1 MLSIRIWSK
10 TNAQDVT
17 GQGLTNS
24 QKDLKKWE
32 WKRNEKGRCRNSFRS
47 RIRFS
52 RRNGRIPF
60 RVGVV
65 MVFELVTQEE
75 THCSVHERC
84 MWELALEGAKRNAD
98 AAIRRMQD
106 AETEAYK
113 LRVELER
120 IKSLVSKI

>member
-1 MLSIRIWSK
+1 MNLKKAS
-10 TNAQDVT
+10 
-17 GQGLTNS
+17 
-24 QKDLKKWE
+24 KKWE
-32 WKRNEKGRCRNSFRS
+32 WKRNEKAKRRNCFHSG
-47 RIRFS
+47 IRTS
-52 RRNGRIPF
+52 RRTSRVPL

-65 MVFELVTQEE
+65 MVFELVIQEE

-84 MWELALEGAKRNAD
+84 MWELALEGAKRNAET
-98 AAIRRMQD
+98 AIRRMQD